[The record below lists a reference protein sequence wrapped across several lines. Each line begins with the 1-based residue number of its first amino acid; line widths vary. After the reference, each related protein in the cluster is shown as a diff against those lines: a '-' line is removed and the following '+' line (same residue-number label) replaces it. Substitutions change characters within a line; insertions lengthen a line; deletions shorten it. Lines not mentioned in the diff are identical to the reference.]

1 MFSLVE
7 SVTLE
12 GLRALPLI
20 VEVDIAG
27 NALPS
32 FTIVGLPD
40 AAVNEAKERVRAAI
54 KNSDFA
60 FPLRRI
66 TINLAPADVKKEGS
80 GFDLPIAVSMLA
92 ATEQLPIDSLKG
104 KVILGELALDGKIRG
119 VPGVLPIAIAL
130 SGSGKQLIIPM
141 ENLAEASIFNVEVV
155 GVDNLRQLRN
165 HLNGD
170 EPIKPIINQKPDIES
185 RLASYPVDMQDI
197 KGHLQAKRAME
208 IAACGGHNVLMV
220 GPPGSG
226 KTMLAKRLPTIMPS
240 LTFDEAVEISQIYSI
255 SGMLSPNEGL
265 ITNRPFR
272 SPHHTASPASIIG
285 GGTSPKPG
293 EISLAHGGVLFL
305 DELPE
310 FQRGVL
316 EVLRQP
322 IEDSEVTISRVRST
336 ITYPSRFLLVGSMNP
351 CPCGY
356 YGDRIKTCTCGQ
368 ANIRRYQ
375 SKISGP
381 LLDRFDIHLSI
392 SRLTPDELAY
402 AKPGETSK
410 TIRDRVVTGRSVQTK
425 RYTKAKIFNNSQ
437 LTTKQIK
444 EFCQLGEEEKSFIK
458 LASERLSLTARGY
471 DRVLRVSR
479 TIADLD
485 GSENI
490 LTPHIAEAVQ
500 YREGLLI

>member
-1 MFSLVE
+1 MFSSVE

-60 FPLRRI
+60 FPIRRI
-66 TINLAPADVKKEGS
+66 TVNLAPADVKKEGS
-80 GFDLPIAVSMLA
+80 GFDLPIAVGMLA
-92 ATEQLPIDSLKG
+92 ATEQLPLDSLKN
-104 KVILGELALDGKIRG
+104 KVVLGELALDGKIRA

-130 SGSGKQLIIPM
+130 SGSGKQLIIPK

-155 GVDNLRQLRN
+155 GVSNLRDLRN
-165 HLNGD
+165 HLSGD
-170 EPIKPIINQKPDIES
+170 YPITPVKSVKAE
-185 RLASYPVDMQDI
+185 LEEKLVKYPVDMSDI
-197 KGHLQAKRAME
+197 KGHIQAKRAME
-208 IAACGGHNVLMV
+208 IAACGGHNILMV

-226 KTMLAKRLPTIMPS
+226 KTMLAKRLPTIMPP

-255 SGMLSPNEGL
+255 SGLLSSNEGL

-272 SPHHTASPASIIG
+272 SPHHTASPPSIIG

-310 FQRGVL
+310 FRRDVL

-322 IEDSEVTISRVRST
+322 IDDSEVTIARVRST

-356 YGDRIKTCTCGQ
+356 YGDRIKPCTCGQ
-368 ANIRRYQ
+368 SAIRRYQ
-375 SKISGP
+375 SRISGP
-381 LLDRFDIHLSI
+381 LLDRFDLHLSI
-392 SRLTPDELAY
+392 SRLTPEELAY
-402 AKPGETSK
+402 AKTGESSDD
-410 TIRDRVVTGRSVQTK
+410 IRARVVKGRQVQTN
-425 RYTKAKIFNNSQ
+425 RYSKAKIYCNAQ
-437 LTTKQIK
+437 LSTKQIK
-444 EFCQLGEEEKSFIK
+444 EFCDLGDEEKSFLK

-479 TIADLD
+479 TIADLA
-485 GSENI
+485 GSEKI